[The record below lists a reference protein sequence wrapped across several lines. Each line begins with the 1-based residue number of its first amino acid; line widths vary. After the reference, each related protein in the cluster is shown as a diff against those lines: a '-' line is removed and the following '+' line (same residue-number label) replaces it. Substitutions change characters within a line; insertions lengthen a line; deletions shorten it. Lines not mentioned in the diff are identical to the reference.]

1 MLLEEF
7 DIDRKAVLNPEDMSK
22 PVDDFPRVAVSC
34 FSYVTLNRLIEELC
48 GIQIA
53 SVKLSNVDLP
63 IYKARYKGVDIALFM
78 SHVGAAGCV
87 ALLEEIFVMGVEK
100 LVIFGTCGVLDKNIE
115 DCSVIIPE
123 AALRDEGTSFH
134 YVPPADEIEVNL
146 KYSEDFKAILKEQGF
161 TYTVG
166 KVWTTD
172 ACYRET
178 REKIKRRKARG
189 CVCVDMECSA
199 VAALAEFRGKDVL
212 HFFYAADNLDNEK
225 WDARSLSNEA
235 RILEKDRI
243 ALIAMEMAAKMGQS
257 TGNRSE
263 NGKGGRFKEHIDSFT
278 TMLDWWM

>member
-7 DIDRKAVLNPEDMSK
+7 DFDRQAVLNPEDINRA
-22 PVDDFPRVAVSC
+22 VDGFPRVAVSC
-34 FSYVTLNRLIEELC
+34 FSYITFNRLVRELC
-48 GIQIA
+48 GVKIA

-63 IYKARYKGVDIALFM
+63 VYGARYKGIDVALFM

-100 LVIFGTCGVLDKNIE
+100 LVIFGTCGVLDKDID

-123 AALRDEGTSFH
+123 AAMRDEGTSFH

-146 KYSEDFKAILKEQGF
+146 RYIEDFKAILEERELA
-161 TYTVG
+161 YTVG

-178 REKIKRRKARG
+178 REKIRKRKDRG
-189 CVCVDMECSA
+189 CICVDMECSA
-199 VAALAEFRGKDVL
+199 VAALAEFRGKEVF

-235 RILEKDRI
+235 RIFEKDRV
-243 ALIAMEMAAKMGQS
+243 ALIAMEMAVKMLS
-257 TGNRSE
+257 
-263 NGKGGRFKEHIDSFT
+263 KP
-278 TMLDWWM
+278 